1 MVQHHT
7 TQAERA
13 LKDESIANLISLQ
26 LRMGGGLNKS
36 EAFRKITMHEL
47 QNMSLIDFV
56 EMFKN
61 LSKIFSEQG
70 LMLDRDFYQQIKT
83 LFIKE
88 AQKSWAK
95 TDRHSH
101 SLTYFL
107 FLSVKLDI
115 FDEDLFKFI
124 VGELYYN

>member
-1 MVQHHT
+1 
-7 TQAERA
+7 
-13 LKDESIANLISLQ
+13 
-26 LRMGGGLNKS
+26 
-36 EAFRKITMHEL
+36 
-47 QNMSLIDFV
+47 MSLIDFV

-61 LSKIFSEQG
+61 LAKNFSENG
-70 LMLDRDFYQQIKT
+70 LQLDREFYNQIKT

-107 FLSVKLDI
+107 FLSIKMDI
-115 FDEDLFKFI
+115 YDEQLFKFI
-124 VGELYYN
+124 VGELYYNQTSMELESTVLLLFTFSRIERIIGIKRFE

>member
-124 VGELYYN
+124 VGELFYN

>member
-36 EAFRKITMHEL
+36 EAFRKITLHEL
-47 QNMSLIDFV
+47 QNLSLIDFV

-70 LMLDRDFYQQIKT
+70 LILDRDFYHQIKT